1 MKDFLEK
8 KDTVLEFK
16 KQYFNE
22 EDENRGYPSGN
33 AEDLEKK
40 LSNKELFEK
49 NISLLHQLEE
59 QINALEF
66 SRKYWQQRD
75 KDLDK
80 NKASGYSDNYG
91 NKIQQ
96 LIGFEKKFRE
106 KCYNYL
112 YENAWSSNCLNIL
125 KEYEQGAKDLNI
137 RGEMFFM
144 GIWNFIDEY
153 IREYTP
159 SDAVYFNPE
168 MDVDEKTLR
177 EKIQAAFDIL
187 ERNKER
193 WRNEENE
200 SIKI

>member
-8 KDTVLEFK
+8 KVTVLEFK

-40 LSNKELFEK
+40 LSNKELFEEK
-49 NISLLHQLEE
+49 NINLLHQLEE

-80 NKASGYSDNYG
+80 NTISGYSDYYLNRVLFGKDKNFEEYCDL
-91 NKIQQ
+91 
-96 LIGFEKKFRE
+96 LIDKGR
-106 KCYNYL
+106 
-112 YENAWSSNCLNIL
+112 SVL
-125 KEYEQGAKDLNI
+125 KEYEKGAQSLDIK
-137 RGEMFFM
+137 GEMFFM
-144 GIWNFIDEY
+144 GIWDYIDY
-153 IREYTP
+153 PVKDYFP
-159 SDAVYFNPE
+159 SDNEGFDPKF
-168 MDVDEKTLR
+168 DVDERTLI
-177 EKIQAAFDIL
+177 EIIQAVFDVL

-193 WRNEENE
+193 WEYKQSED
-200 SIKI
+200 IKI